1 MTESSSRLLLTLT
14 GTFASICYILAIFFG
29 LRGDQA
35 ISVAFFIAAIL
46 DSGVAF
52 WAWRVYSRLR
62 DVRWSEE
69 LESTQQKM
77 ADLLAEEGKGKSQGE
92 GS

>member
-14 GTFASICYILAIFFG
+14 GTFATICYILAIFFG

-52 WAWRVYSRLR
+52 WAYRVYSRLR
-62 DVRWSEE
+62 GERWNEE
-69 LESTQQKM
+69 IQSTEQKM
-77 ADLLAEEGKGKSQGE
+77 ADLLAEDGKGKSEGE
-92 GS
+92 SS